1 MLIALGSASQ
11 QKFQIANT
19 ALAKLGLRF
28 TLVSVNVL
36 SGIAE
41 QPLGLADT
49 LDGAKNRVRGAFEAG
64 KFDLGLGLEAGLQLT
79 NSRYY
84 LIAGAVLFDGTN
96 YCIGSSKPVALPLA
110 VSRAIGQ
117 GQKFGQVIR
126 GYYKTHP
133 GKHIHQLITREKVF
147 SEAVHDAMFK
157 YQKQANSLKILLIKI

>member
-1 MLIALGSASQ
+1 MLIALGSTSQ

-36 SGIAE
+36 SGITE
-41 QPLGLADT
+41 QPFGIVDT
-49 LDGAKNRVRGAFEAG
+49 LDGAKNRARGAFRAS
-64 KFDLGLGLEAGLQLT
+64 KVDLGLGLEAGLQLT

-84 LIAGAVLFDGTN
+84 LIAGAALFDGTN
-96 YCIGSSKPVALPLA
+96 YCLGSSKPVLLPPP
-110 VSRAIGQ
+110 VSTAISQ

-126 GYYKTHP
+126 DYYKIHP

-147 SEAVHDAMFK
+147 SEALHDAMLK
-157 YQKQANSLKILLIKI
+157 YRKQANSLKLLLIKT